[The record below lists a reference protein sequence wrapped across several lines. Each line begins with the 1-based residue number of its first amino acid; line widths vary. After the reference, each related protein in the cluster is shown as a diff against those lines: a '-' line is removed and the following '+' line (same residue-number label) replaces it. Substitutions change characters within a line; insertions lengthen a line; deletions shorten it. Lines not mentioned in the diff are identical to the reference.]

1 MGKHFFLTC
10 SLAFLCMISGTLSA
24 AENNYNVL
32 FIQSYTNSSS
42 WHNNL
47 IAGLQ
52 DGLKEGGVK
61 ANVVIEYL
69 NADFWT
75 FASECVIMRRIC
87 ERARQR
93 KTDLIV
99 TSSDEAFFTLTHCG
113 DSLPYQIPVVVSGIK
128 YPDRKLFDRMPNVSG
143 FTSVTDFNVL
153 LEEAIRLFPARKE
166 IVCLSDSSFLS
177 AKGVE
182 AVEEAWES
190 FHKKHPE
197 YSFKELNVQRKSL
210 NSLVTSICYDYHAH
224 KYIVIAPKWI
234 PFLSL
239 KLKAPVFA
247 NQNLAMTSG
256 VLCVYDVEPAADTY
270 AAGIQAASILKGR
283 SPASFGIGD
292 LGGKLLFDYKQL
304 DFFRV
309 DVDNVEKRGIVLNI
323 PLMDRYQA
331 WFILFYSVI
340 VGALAFLVVWL
351 YRSNRR
357 ESRKRIHAQ
366 TRLLIQHRLVEQRD
380 EFDKIFCSIRDGLV
394 TYDMDLRIHFVNR
407 ALVEMLGLPAEMYT
421 TRPYEGQVAGSILHI
436 YMNGENILQALLK
449 QVIQDR
455 KPVIIPEKAFMQE
468 NTKGTYFPVS
478 GEVVPIFAK
487 DKLTG
492 MAIVCRNI
500 SEEEMQKRFFNMAI
514 EESSIYP
521 WQYNTRLKCFHF
533 PDGLLQRFNCYDN
546 TDYISREELDR
557 IVHPEDLSRTC
568 RHFDNIMLGHEPN
581 SRMSFRLQN
590 ADGGYEWWEFRST
603 AYEGLTVDIPYRVLG
618 VCQSIQRYKD
628 TEEELIA
635 ARDRA
640 LQADRLK
647 SAFLAN
653 MSHEI
658 RTPLNAIVGFSGLLN
673 TAEEAAEREEYVRII
688 ENNNE
693 LLLQLIGDILDL
705 SKIEAGTLEFAE
717 TPVDVNA
724 LIKETIKTMQ
734 LRAEDKGLT
743 VRLKDSLPDC
753 IIKTD
758 RNRLS
763 QLLINLTTNAI
774 KFTEEGG
781 ISMGYTAQRK
791 EGMLRFYVTD
801 TGCGIP
807 QEKQADIFMRFVK
820 LNGFAQGTGLGLP
833 ICKTIVNKMGG
844 EIGVESEP
852 GKGSTFWFTIPN
864 ILAKKE
870 NKPQQEYTLQ
880 TVLKDKI
887 TILVAEDN
895 MSNYT
900 LFETIL
906 KKDYC
911 VLHAWNGEEAVE
923 LFKNHSPHIVLMD
936 INMPVMDGYEATAE
950 IRKISKDVPILA
962 VTAYA
967 YASDEQRILS
977 QGFDGYTPKPINAK
991 VLQSMIVDLLST
1003 RLMVL

>member
-1 MGKHFFLTC
+1 
-10 SLAFLCMISGTLSA
+10 MISGTLSA
-24 AENNYNVL
+24 AETNYNVL

-210 NSLVTSICYDYHAH
+210 NSLITSICYDYHAH

-304 DFFRV
+304 DFFHV
-309 DVDNVEKRGIVLNI
+309 DVDSVEKRGIVLNI

-468 NTKGTYFPVS
+468 NTKGIYFPVS

-658 RTPLNAIVGFSGLLN
+658 RTPLNAIVGFSDLLKDLQ
-673 TAEEAAEREEYVRII
+673 AFSSEEVQQFVETINI
-688 ENNNE
+688 NCT
-693 LLLQLIGDILDL
+693 LLLALINDILDL
-705 SKIEAGTLEFAE
+705 SRIESGTMDFKFGAFNLAFIMQEVHE
-717 TPVDVNA
+717 SQRLSMPRDV
-724 LIKETIKTMQ
+724 E
-734 LRAEDKGLT
+734 LRIEIPEGEDKLVIT
-743 VRLKDSLPDC
+743 DSVRLKQVV
-753 IIKTD
+753 
-758 RNRLS
+758 NN
-763 QLLINLTTNAI
+763 LINNAK
-774 KFTEEGG
+774 KFTVTGSITFGYVTNREGYTTIFVEDTGSG
-781 ISMGYTAQRK
+781 ISEDAQK
-791 EGMLRFYVTD
+791 HIFERFYKEDSFT
-801 TGCGIP
+801 
-807 QEKQADIFMRFVK
+807 
-820 LNGFAQGTGLGLP
+820 QGAGLGLS
-833 ICKTIVNKMGG
+833 ICQTIVDRLHGS
-844 EIGVESEP
+844 ISVSSEL
-852 GKGSTFWFTIPN
+852 GKGTRFEVVIPDAN
-864 ILAKKE
+864 E
-870 NKPQQEYTLQ
+870 
-880 TVLKDKI
+880 
-887 TILVAEDN
+887 
-895 MSNYT
+895 
-900 LFETIL
+900 
-906 KKDYC
+906 
-911 VLHAWNGEEAVE
+911 
-923 LFKNHSPHIVLMD
+923 
-936 INMPVMDGYEATAE
+936 
-950 IRKISKDVPILA
+950 
-962 VTAYA
+962 
-967 YASDEQRILS
+967 
-977 QGFDGYTPKPINAK
+977 
-991 VLQSMIVDLLST
+991 
-1003 RLMVL
+1003 

>member
-1 MGKHFFLTC
+1 
-10 SLAFLCMISGTLSA
+10 
-24 AENNYNVL
+24 
-32 FIQSYTNSSS
+32 
-42 WHNNL
+42 
-47 IAGLQ
+47 
-52 DGLKEGGVK
+52 
-61 ANVVIEYL
+61 
-69 NADFWT
+69 
-75 FASECVIMRRIC
+75 
-87 ERARQR
+87 
-93 KTDLIV
+93 
-99 TSSDEAFFTLTHCG
+99 
-113 DSLPYQIPVVVSGIK
+113 
-128 YPDRKLFDRMPNVSG
+128 
-143 FTSVTDFNVL
+143 
-153 LEEAIRLFPARKE
+153 
-166 IVCLSDSSFLS
+166 
-177 AKGVE
+177 
-182 AVEEAWES
+182 
-190 FHKKHPE
+190 
-197 YSFKELNVQRKSL
+197 
-210 NSLVTSICYDYHAH
+210 
-224 KYIVIAPKWI
+224 
-234 PFLSL
+234 
-239 KLKAPVFA
+239 
-247 NQNLAMTSG
+247 
-256 VLCVYDVEPAADTY
+256 
-270 AAGIQAASILKGR
+270 
-283 SPASFGIGD
+283 
-292 LGGKLLFDYKQL
+292 
-304 DFFRV
+304 
-309 DVDNVEKRGIVLNI
+309 
-323 PLMDRYQA
+323 MDRYQA

-421 TRPYEGQVAGSILHI
+421 TRPYEGQIAGSILHI

-658 RTPLNAIVGFSGLLN
+658 RTPLNAIVGFSDLLKDLQ
-673 TAEEAAEREEYVRII
+673 AFSSEEVQQFVETINI
-688 ENNNE
+688 NCT
-693 LLLQLIGDILDL
+693 LLLALINDILDL
-705 SKIEAGTLEFAE
+705 SRIESGTMDFQFSSYNLTF
-717 TPVDVNA
+717 
-724 LIKETIKTMQ
+724 IMQ
-734 LRAEDKGLT
+734 EVYDSQRLSMPQGVKLCTDFPEGADKYIT
-743 VRLKDSLPDC
+743 TDAVRLKQVL
-753 IIKTD
+753 
-758 RNRLS
+758 NN
-763 QLLINLTTNAI
+763 LINNAK
-774 KFTEEGG
+774 KFTVQGSITLGYRVDESGYTTVFVEDTGAG
-781 ISMGYTAQRK
+781 ISDEDQK
-791 EGMLRFYVTD
+791 HIFERFY
-801 TGCGIP
+801 
-807 QEKQADIFMRFVK
+807 KADSFT
-820 LNGFAQGTGLGLP
+820 QGAGLGLS
-833 ICKTIVNKMGG
+833 ICQTIVERIHGTITVTSK
-844 EIGVESEP
+844 P
-852 GKGSTFWFTIPN
+852 GRGTRF
-864 ILAKKE
+864 E
-870 NKPQQEYTLQ
+870 
-880 TVLKDKI
+880 VR
-887 TILVAEDN
+887 
-895 MSNYT
+895 MS
-900 LFETIL
+900 
-906 KKDYC
+906 D
-911 VLHAWNGEEAVE
+911 
-923 LFKNHSPHIVLMD
+923 
-936 INMPVMDGYEATAE
+936 
-950 IRKISKDVPILA
+950 DVI
-962 VTAYA
+962 
-967 YASDEQRILS
+967 
-977 QGFDGYTPKPINAK
+977 
-991 VLQSMIVDLLST
+991 
-1003 RLMVL
+1003 

>member
-24 AENNYNVL
+24 AETNYNVL

-52 DGLKEGGVK
+52 DGLEEGGVK

-210 NSLVTSICYDYHAH
+210 NSLITSICYDYHAH

-421 TRPYEGQVAGSILHI
+421 TRPYEGQIAGSILHI

-658 RTPLNAIVGFSGLLN
+658 RTPLNAIVGFSDLLKDLQ
-673 TAEEAAEREEYVRII
+673 AFSSEEVQQFVETINI
-688 ENNNE
+688 NCT
-693 LLLQLIGDILDL
+693 LLLALINDILDL
-705 SKIEAGTLEFAE
+705 SRIESGTMDFQFSSYNLTF
-717 TPVDVNA
+717 
-724 LIKETIKTMQ
+724 IMQ
-734 LRAEDKGLT
+734 EVYDSQRLSMPQGVKLCTDFPEGADKYIT
-743 VRLKDSLPDC
+743 TDAVRLKQVL
-753 IIKTD
+753 
-758 RNRLS
+758 NN
-763 QLLINLTTNAI
+763 LINNAK
-774 KFTEEGG
+774 KFTVQGSITLGYRVDESGYTTVFVEDTGAG
-781 ISMGYTAQRK
+781 ISDEDQK
-791 EGMLRFYVTD
+791 HIFERFY
-801 TGCGIP
+801 
-807 QEKQADIFMRFVK
+807 KADSFT
-820 LNGFAQGTGLGLP
+820 QGAGLGLS
-833 ICKTIVNKMGG
+833 ICQTIVERIHGTITVPSK
-844 EIGVESEP
+844 P
-852 GKGSTFWFTIPN
+852 GRGTRF
-864 ILAKKE
+864 E
-870 NKPQQEYTLQ
+870 
-880 TVLKDKI
+880 VR
-887 TILVAEDN
+887 
-895 MSNYT
+895 MS
-900 LFETIL
+900 
-906 KKDYC
+906 D
-911 VLHAWNGEEAVE
+911 
-923 LFKNHSPHIVLMD
+923 
-936 INMPVMDGYEATAE
+936 
-950 IRKISKDVPILA
+950 DVI
-962 VTAYA
+962 
-967 YASDEQRILS
+967 
-977 QGFDGYTPKPINAK
+977 
-991 VLQSMIVDLLST
+991 
-1003 RLMVL
+1003 

>member
-1 MGKHFFLTC
+1 
-10 SLAFLCMISGTLSA
+10 MISGALSA

-190 FHKKHPE
+190 FHKKHLE

-210 NSLVTSICYDYHAH
+210 NSLITSICYDYHAH

-304 DFFRV
+304 DFFHV
-309 DVDNVEKRGIVLNI
+309 DVDSVEKRGIVLNI

-658 RTPLNAIVGFSGLLN
+658 RTPLNAIVGFSDLLKDLQ
-673 TAEEAAEREEYVRII
+673 AFSSEEVQQFVETINI
-688 ENNNE
+688 NCT
-693 LLLQLIGDILDL
+693 LLLALINDILDL
-705 SKIEAGTLEFAE
+705 SRIESGTMDFQFSSYNLTF
-717 TPVDVNA
+717 
-724 LIKETIKTMQ
+724 IMQ
-734 LRAEDKGLT
+734 EVYDSQRLSMPQGVKLCTDFPEGADKYIT
-743 VRLKDSLPDC
+743 TDAVRLKQVL
-753 IIKTD
+753 
-758 RNRLS
+758 NN
-763 QLLINLTTNAI
+763 LINNAK
-774 KFTEEGG
+774 KFTVQGSITLGYRVDESGYTTVFVEDTGAG
-781 ISMGYTAQRK
+781 ISDEDQK
-791 EGMLRFYVTD
+791 HIFERFY
-801 TGCGIP
+801 
-807 QEKQADIFMRFVK
+807 KADSFT
-820 LNGFAQGTGLGLP
+820 QGAGLGLS
-833 ICKTIVNKMGG
+833 ICQTIVERIHGIITVTSK
-844 EIGVESEP
+844 P
-852 GKGSTFWFTIPN
+852 GRGTRF
-864 ILAKKE
+864 E
-870 NKPQQEYTLQ
+870 
-880 TVLKDKI
+880 VR
-887 TILVAEDN
+887 
-895 MSNYT
+895 MS
-900 LFETIL
+900 
-906 KKDYC
+906 D
-911 VLHAWNGEEAVE
+911 
-923 LFKNHSPHIVLMD
+923 
-936 INMPVMDGYEATAE
+936 
-950 IRKISKDVPILA
+950 DVI
-962 VTAYA
+962 
-967 YASDEQRILS
+967 
-977 QGFDGYTPKPINAK
+977 
-991 VLQSMIVDLLST
+991 
-1003 RLMVL
+1003 

>member
-1 MGKHFFLTC
+1 
-10 SLAFLCMISGTLSA
+10 MISGTLSA
-24 AENNYNVL
+24 AETNYNVL

-210 NSLVTSICYDYHAH
+210 NSLITSICYDYHAH

-421 TRPYEGQVAGSILHI
+421 TRPYEGQIAGSILHI

-468 NTKGTYFPVS
+468 NTKGIYFPVS

-658 RTPLNAIVGFSGLLN
+658 RTPLNAIVGFSDLLKDLQ
-673 TAEEAAEREEYVRII
+673 AFSSEEVQQFVETINI
-688 ENNNE
+688 NCT
-693 LLLQLIGDILDL
+693 LLLALINDILDL
-705 SKIEAGTLEFAE
+705 SRIESGTMDFQFSSYNLTF
-717 TPVDVNA
+717 
-724 LIKETIKTMQ
+724 IMQ
-734 LRAEDKGLT
+734 EVYDSQRLSMPQGVKLCTDFPEGADKYIT
-743 VRLKDSLPDC
+743 TDAVRLKQVL
-753 IIKTD
+753 
-758 RNRLS
+758 NN
-763 QLLINLTTNAI
+763 LINNAK
-774 KFTEEGG
+774 KFTVQGSITLGYRVDESGYTTVFVEDTGAG
-781 ISMGYTAQRK
+781 ISDEDQK
-791 EGMLRFYVTD
+791 HIFERFY
-801 TGCGIP
+801 
-807 QEKQADIFMRFVK
+807 KADSFT
-820 LNGFAQGTGLGLP
+820 QGAGLGLS
-833 ICKTIVNKMGG
+833 ICQTIVERIHGTITVTSK
-844 EIGVESEP
+844 P
-852 GKGSTFWFTIPN
+852 GRGTRF
-864 ILAKKE
+864 E
-870 NKPQQEYTLQ
+870 
-880 TVLKDKI
+880 VR
-887 TILVAEDN
+887 
-895 MSNYT
+895 MS
-900 LFETIL
+900 
-906 KKDYC
+906 D
-911 VLHAWNGEEAVE
+911 
-923 LFKNHSPHIVLMD
+923 
-936 INMPVMDGYEATAE
+936 
-950 IRKISKDVPILA
+950 DVI
-962 VTAYA
+962 
-967 YASDEQRILS
+967 
-977 QGFDGYTPKPINAK
+977 
-991 VLQSMIVDLLST
+991 
-1003 RLMVL
+1003 

>member
-1 MGKHFFLTC
+1 
-10 SLAFLCMISGTLSA
+10 MISGTLSA

-270 AAGIQAASILKGR
+270 ATGIQAASILKGR

-421 TRPYEGQVAGSILHI
+421 TRPYEGQIAGSILHI

-658 RTPLNAIVGFSGLLN
+658 RTPLNAIVGFSDLLKDLQ
-673 TAEEAAEREEYVRII
+673 AFSSEEVQQFVETINI
-688 ENNNE
+688 NCT
-693 LLLQLIGDILDL
+693 LLLALINDILDL
-705 SKIEAGTLEFAE
+705 SRIESGTMDFQFSSYNLTF
-717 TPVDVNA
+717 
-724 LIKETIKTMQ
+724 IMQ
-734 LRAEDKGLT
+734 EVYDSQRLSMPQGVKLCTDFPEGADKYIT
-743 VRLKDSLPDC
+743 TDAVRLKQVL
-753 IIKTD
+753 
-758 RNRLS
+758 NN
-763 QLLINLTTNAI
+763 LINNAK
-774 KFTEEGG
+774 KFTVQGSITLGYRVDESGYTTVFVEDTGAG
-781 ISMGYTAQRK
+781 ISDEDQK
-791 EGMLRFYVTD
+791 HIFERFY
-801 TGCGIP
+801 
-807 QEKQADIFMRFVK
+807 KADSFT
-820 LNGFAQGTGLGLP
+820 QGAGLGLS
-833 ICKTIVNKMGG
+833 ICQTIVERIHGTITVTSK
-844 EIGVESEP
+844 P
-852 GKGSTFWFTIPN
+852 GRGTRF
-864 ILAKKE
+864 E
-870 NKPQQEYTLQ
+870 
-880 TVLKDKI
+880 VR
-887 TILVAEDN
+887 
-895 MSNYT
+895 MS
-900 LFETIL
+900 
-906 KKDYC
+906 D
-911 VLHAWNGEEAVE
+911 
-923 LFKNHSPHIVLMD
+923 
-936 INMPVMDGYEATAE
+936 
-950 IRKISKDVPILA
+950 DVI
-962 VTAYA
+962 
-967 YASDEQRILS
+967 
-977 QGFDGYTPKPINAK
+977 
-991 VLQSMIVDLLST
+991 
-1003 RLMVL
+1003 

>member
-1 MGKHFFLTC
+1 
-10 SLAFLCMISGTLSA
+10 
-24 AENNYNVL
+24 
-32 FIQSYTNSSS
+32 
-42 WHNNL
+42 
-47 IAGLQ
+47 
-52 DGLKEGGVK
+52 
-61 ANVVIEYL
+61 
-69 NADFWT
+69 
-75 FASECVIMRRIC
+75 
-87 ERARQR
+87 
-93 KTDLIV
+93 
-99 TSSDEAFFTLTHCG
+99 
-113 DSLPYQIPVVVSGIK
+113 
-128 YPDRKLFDRMPNVSG
+128 
-143 FTSVTDFNVL
+143 
-153 LEEAIRLFPARKE
+153 
-166 IVCLSDSSFLS
+166 
-177 AKGVE
+177 
-182 AVEEAWES
+182 
-190 FHKKHPE
+190 
-197 YSFKELNVQRKSL
+197 
-210 NSLVTSICYDYHAH
+210 
-224 KYIVIAPKWI
+224 
-234 PFLSL
+234 
-239 KLKAPVFA
+239 
-247 NQNLAMTSG
+247 
-256 VLCVYDVEPAADTY
+256 
-270 AAGIQAASILKGR
+270 
-283 SPASFGIGD
+283 
-292 LGGKLLFDYKQL
+292 
-304 DFFRV
+304 
-309 DVDNVEKRGIVLNI
+309 
-323 PLMDRYQA
+323 MDRYQA

-658 RTPLNAIVGFSGLLN
+658 RTPLNAIVGFSDLLKDLQ
-673 TAEEAAEREEYVRII
+673 AFSSEEVQQFVETINI
-688 ENNNE
+688 NCT
-693 LLLQLIGDILDL
+693 LLLALINDILDL
-705 SKIEAGTLEFAE
+705 SRIESGTMDFQFSSYNLTFIMQEVYDLPEAEHAAGSGIMHRFSGRGRQVYHYRCRTLEAG
-717 TPVDVNA
+717 
-724 LIKETIKTMQ
+724 
-734 LRAEDKGLT
+734 
-743 VRLKDSLPDC
+743 
-753 IIKTD
+753 
-758 RNRLS
+758 
-763 QLLINLTTNAI
+763 
-774 KFTEEGG
+774 
-781 ISMGYTAQRK
+781 
-791 EGMLRFYVTD
+791 
-801 TGCGIP
+801 
-807 QEKQADIFMRFVK
+807 
-820 LNGFAQGTGLGLP
+820 
-833 ICKTIVNKMGG
+833 
-844 EIGVESEP
+844 
-852 GKGSTFWFTIPN
+852 
-864 ILAKKE
+864 
-870 NKPQQEYTLQ
+870 
-880 TVLKDKI
+880 
-887 TILVAEDN
+887 
-895 MSNYT
+895 
-900 LFETIL
+900 FE
-906 KKDYC
+906 
-911 VLHAWNGEEAVE
+911 
-923 LFKNHSPHIVLMD
+923 
-936 INMPVMDGYEATAE
+936 
-950 IRKISKDVPILA
+950 
-962 VTAYA
+962 
-967 YASDEQRILS
+967 
-977 QGFDGYTPKPINAK
+977 
-991 VLQSMIVDLLST
+991 
-1003 RLMVL
+1003 